1 MSALRNILI
10 NGLMV
15 YFIAWIFSGISV
27 TNVWVAILTGLV
39 LGILNWT
46 IKPIL
51 VILTLPITLL
61 TLGLF
66 YLIVNG
72 LIVLLTDA
80 LIGGFEVHGLG
91 WAIVFSICMTILNL
105 IIGYDRIEM
114 EQHQY

>member
-1 MSALRNILI
+1 MRVLRNILI

-15 YFIAWIFSGISV
+15 YFIAWLFSGIYVTSV
-27 TNVWVAILTGLV
+27 LTAIFTGLV

-46 IKPIL
+46 IKPVL
-51 VILTLPITLL
+51 VILTLPITIL

-80 LIGGFEVHGLG
+80 LISGFEVHGLG
-91 WAIVFSICMTILNL
+91 WAILFSICMTILNL
-105 IIGYDRIEM
+105 IIGYDQIEV
-114 EQHQY
+114 EQRQY